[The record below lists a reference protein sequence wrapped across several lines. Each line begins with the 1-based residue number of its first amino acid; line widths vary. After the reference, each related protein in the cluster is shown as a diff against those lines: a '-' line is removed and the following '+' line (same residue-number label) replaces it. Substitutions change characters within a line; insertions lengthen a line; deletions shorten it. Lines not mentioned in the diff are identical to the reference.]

1 MWELQETQVP
11 RWGGV
16 PGGGSGNTLRYSCLG
31 NPMDRRAWRA
41 TVHGVIKNQT
51 QMSEWGHMEG
61 LLQRTPP
68 KKNGRKITELLLIP
82 ICYITLFEA
91 HHYYLTWK
99 NFTRRKP
106 LLTSNTNMSVNIHIS
121 NYLKSES
128 FPLVTLYI
136 TWYIICILNKYK
148 NYCELITSLNDNN
161 QSVSSNPGTTH
172 PQSLNWS

>member
-1 MWELQETQVP
+1 MGAAGDSGSQVGRSPWRRQWQHTPVFLLGKSHGQKGLAGYSP
-11 RWGGV
+11 RGHKESDTNEWMR
-16 PGGGSGNTLRYSCLG
+16 S
-31 NPMDRRAWRA
+31 
-41 TVHGVIKNQT
+41 HG
-51 QMSEWGHMEG
+51 
-61 LLQRTPP
+61 RTFAKDTPQ
-68 KKNGRKITELLLIP
+68 KNGRKIRELLLIP

-121 NYLKSES
+121 NYLKSEL

-136 TWYIICILNKYK
+136 PWYIICILNKYK
-148 NYCELITSLNDNN
+148 NYCELVTSLNDNN